1 MKKINTNSYNICFG
15 EDGYGYLK
23 KIIEKNSYSK
33 IFVIVDENTRK
44 FCLDFFIKKSLIE
57 PHLIEIEAGENFKKI
72 STCEKVWLQL
82 SKSSADRNSLIIN
95 LGGGVITDMGGF
107 IASTFKR
114 GINFIN
120 IPTTLLS
127 MVDASL
133 GSKTGI
139 NLDLLK
145 NQIGLFSD
153 PKLVII
159 DLEYLKTLN
168 ERQMKSGYAEIF
180 KHSII
185 SNSIYKNLIEDPSL
199 LYNENIIYNSIN
211 VKNKIVS
218 ADKFESNIR
227 KYLNFGHTIGHAV
240 ESLFLK
246 RKNKLL
252 HGEAIAIGMIC
263 ESYISHKKTK
273 FSLKKAI
280 EIRDHLNSVF
290 PKVNFNNNDL
300 STILQLI
307 KHDKKNYL
315 DKVKFVLI
323 EEIGKMEIDIE
334 VSERLIMNAFKF
346 YLD

>member
-185 SNSIYKNLIEDPSL
+185 SNSIYKNLIKDPFL

-211 VKNKIVS
+211 IKNKIVS

-252 HGEAIAIGMIC
+252 HGEAIAIGMLLAAD
-263 ESYISHKKTK
+263 IS
-273 FSLKKAI
+273 AI
-280 EIRDHLNSVF
+280 KPNE
-290 PKVNFNNNDL
+290 KVRL
-300 STILQLI
+300 
-307 KHDKKNYL
+307 
-315 DKVKFVLI
+315 
-323 EEIGKMEIDIE
+323 
-334 VSERLIMNAFKF
+334 ERLIKNIGLPHTIPSIEIDSLLDAMLLDKKVQDKKLRFILLRSLGDAFIDHGIKNEDIRNV
-346 YLD
+346 LNKRVI